1 MYLGNYLRGRLA
13 DGFTFITVIFSACL
27 IYLLRII
34 IWHFDILF
42 EWIRAANVVSSR
54 DRIYIRIYIYVLYT
68 CIYICTY
75 IYTYIH
81 SACARAKIYLP
92 ISNTTPA
99 ESTRFFKFN
108 LRKKRYGTIILSL
121 FESINY
127 NFEIRV
133 NTNCEKFL
141 ERENPY

>member
-54 DRIYIRIYIYVLYT
+54 DRIYVYIYN
-68 CIYICTY
+68 IYVYVY
-75 IYTYIH
+75 IQ
-81 SACARAKIYLP
+81 CARAKIYLP
-92 ISNTTPA
+92 ISNTTPV
-99 ESTRFFKFN
+99 ESTRSFKFS

-121 FESINY
+121 SLSLSESINY

>member
-68 CIYICTY
+68 Y
-75 IYTYIH
+75 IYMYI
-81 SACARAKIYLP
+81 IYVY
-92 ISNTTPA
+92 TQ
-99 ESTRFFKFN
+99 
-108 LRKKRYGTIILSL
+108 
-121 FESINY
+121 
-127 NFEIRV
+127 RV
-133 NTNCEKFL
+133 RT
-141 ERENPY
+141 RENLSTYFEYNARGVDTVF

>member
-54 DRIYIRIYIYVLYT
+54 DRIYILIYIYIHVS
-68 CIYICTY
+68 IRYIQRMRT
-75 IYTYIH
+75 
-81 SACARAKIYLP
+81 
-92 ISNTTPA
+92 
-99 ESTRFFKFN
+99 
-108 LRKKRYGTIILSL
+108 
-121 FESINY
+121 
-127 NFEIRV
+127 
-133 NTNCEKFL
+133 
-141 ERENPY
+141 RENLSTYFEYNARGVDTVFQV